1 MEEEK
6 KMSGSLK
13 FLAGLGVVVVL
24 ALLYVG
30 GTFNGLVRLDEN
42 ADQKWNNVQTAY
54 ERRLDLIP
62 NLVST
67 VKASAEFERSLQ
79 TKVAELR
86 SGILN
91 SETPAEL
98 NVVGRSID
106 SALTFA
112 FEAYPNIKTT
122 DQFLQLNSQLEGTEN
137 RIKVE
142 RDNFN
147 VAVRD
152 YNVKVRKVPSNI
164 IAGMF
169 DFETKEGFTAEAGAE
184 KTPDVGDL
192 FEQ

>member
-6 KMSGSLK
+6 KMSGSMK
-13 FLAGLGVVVVL
+13 FLIGLGVVVVL

-98 NVVGRSID
+98 NVVGRGID

-169 DFETKEGFTAEAGAE
+169 GFETKEGFAAEAGAE
-184 KTPDVGDL
+184 KAPDVGDL
-192 FEQ
+192 FGQ

>member
-6 KMSGSLK
+6 KMSGSMK
-13 FLAGLGVVVVL
+13 FLIGLGVVVVL

-152 YNVKVRKVPSNI
+152 YNIKVRGVPSNI

-184 KTPDVGDL
+184 KAPDVGDL